1 MQIQLSVSK
10 PQACQGDAADRIE
23 LELGHGPNADTI
35 QGEQKTDGLDTIPIN
50 LALTDA
56 SAHGTLA
63 ASTLAVSD
71 VEVGVACS
79 GFANATPASKDSD
92 VSEGSTEYNAMGAA
106 RTSIEVLSPDPS
118 VLFGLERGILSM
130 MNLLVS
136 VTVIGGGLMYIN
148 AGHLPRVLGA
158 TSIAFACF
166 FMLVSFVFF
175 AYRLRVLSQGGGAS
189 IRGSMLWIGTF
200 TFILV
205 AGISVVTG
213 YAIVYPPDS
222 PVWSAPVTI
231 SESELS

>member
-35 QGEQKTDGLDTIPIN
+35 QGEQKADGLDAIPIN
-50 LALTDA
+50 VALTDA
-56 SAHGTLA
+56 LAHGTLA
-63 ASTLAVSD
+63 ASTLD

-79 GFANATPASKDSD
+79 GFVSATPASKDSD
-92 VSEGSTEYNAMGAA
+92 VSEGSTEYNAMAVA

-136 VTVIGGGLMYIN
+136 VTMIGGGLMYIN
-148 AGHLPRVLGA
+148 AGHLPRVLGV

-189 IRGSMLWIGTF
+189 IRGSMLWIGTL